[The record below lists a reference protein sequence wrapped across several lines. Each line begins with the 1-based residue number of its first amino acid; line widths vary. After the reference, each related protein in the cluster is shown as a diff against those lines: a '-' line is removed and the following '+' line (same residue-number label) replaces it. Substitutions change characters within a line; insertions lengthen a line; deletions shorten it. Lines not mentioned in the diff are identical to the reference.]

1 MTPPVSTPYN
11 IQFAPCAA
19 KQIKALPSKQRK
31 LIIKLIEALAINPR
45 PPGVQK
51 IDGMTGLYSEA
62 IDQIRLIYKI
72 EEQEILV
79 LVIKQ

>member
-1 MTPPVSTPYN
+1 MTPPVTTPYH
-11 IQFAPCAA
+11 IKIAPAA
-19 KQIKALPSKQRK
+19 ERQIKALPIKQRK

-62 IDQIRLIYKI
+62 LPELRLIYKI
-72 EEQEILV
+72 EDQEVLV
-79 LVIKQ
+79 LVVK